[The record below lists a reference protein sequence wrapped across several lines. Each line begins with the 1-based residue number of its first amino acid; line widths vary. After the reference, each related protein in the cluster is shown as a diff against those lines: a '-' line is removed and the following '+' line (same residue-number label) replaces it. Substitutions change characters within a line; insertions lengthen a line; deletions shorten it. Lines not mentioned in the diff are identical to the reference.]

1 MGVCKLVRVSTG
13 AGQQEVI
20 LSDITTIGRQPTNTL
35 QIVDRLV
42 SKEHAVIARRQGT
55 SIYLLTDLESRNGTY
70 CNDRLVEQSIP
81 LRDNDFVRIG
91 STTWRFVQESVDT
104 IRERETIPDPQ
115 QVEEPGS
122 ASIHATM
129 QIDLAHDFQRVDYIL
144 DERML
149 RADYEKLR
157 LAYVL
162 SGDLHAAP
170 DIDTVLDK
178 LLNRIFEWLPI
189 DRGVVLFVDQ
199 KAGGDPAD
207 HLEQV
212 AVKIR
217 PGANLTAEDKDIKVP
232 RSILRH
238 VIAKREAVL
247 STDAR
252 LDARFGN
259 AASVVLQGI
268 RSSMTV
274 PLLTTEGILGVL
286 HVDSLISSGLFAE
299 KDLAVLAAVSRQAS
313 ISIDNVLL
321 QRRVLEEATLRSSLS
336 RMLSPNLV
344 DRIVAGDLAIEK
356 GGAQKRVTVLFADI
370 RGFTSLTERL
380 APADMVALMNEY
392 FERVSNVVFAHD
404 GTLDKYIGDAVMAL
418 WGAPLGTDDDDLRA
432 VRAAAGMQAVVR
444 EFNRERSQ
452 AGLEQIGV
460 GIGIATAQVIAGYVG
475 SSQTMSYTVFG
486 RGVNLAARLCS
497 AAGAGEVLISPTTY
511 EAVEDFV
518 VAEELDEMKLKGMA
532 NPVRPW
538 RLTHVT
544 AGVDVHAKT
553 DQVEVQDV

>member
-1 MGVCKLVRVSTG
+1 MSTCKLVRISSG
-13 AGQQEVI
+13 AGQQEII

-42 SKEHAVIARRQGT
+42 SKEHAVISRRAGT
-55 SIYLLTDLESRNGTY
+55 TIFLLTDLESRNGTF
-70 CNDRLVEQSIP
+70 CNDRMVESSIA
-81 LRDNDFVRIG
+81 LRHNDEVRIG
-91 STTWRFVQESVDT
+91 STNWRFVQEDLDT
-104 IRERETIPDPQ
+104 VRTAQADPEPPP
-115 QVEEPGS
+115 EEPAS

-129 QIDLAHDFQRVDYIL
+129 QIDLASDFQRVDFIL
-144 DERML
+144 DDRML

-162 SGDLHAAP
+162 SQDLNSAP
-170 DIDTVLDK
+170 DIDTVLER
-178 LLNRIFEWLPI
+178 LLKRVFEWLAI
-189 DRGVVLFVDQ
+189 DRGIVLFVDH

-207 HLEQV
+207 HLVQ
-212 AVKIR
+212 AAIQLR
-217 PGANLTAEDKDIKVP
+217 PGAGLTAEDKEIKVP

-274 PLLTTEGILGVL
+274 PLLTTDRLLGVL

-299 KDLAVLAAVSRQAS
+299 KDLSVLASVSKQAS

-321 QRRVLEEATLRSSLS
+321 QRRVLEEAALRSSLS

-356 GGAQKRVTVLFADI
+356 GGAQKRVTVMFADI

-380 APADMVALMNEY
+380 APVEMVNLMNEY
-392 FERVSNVVFAHD
+392 FERVSNIIFAHD

-418 WGAPLGTDDDDLRA
+418 WGAPLGTDNDEILA
-432 VRAAAGMQAVVR
+432 VRAGVEMQAAVA
-444 EFNRERSQ
+444 EFNKELQ
-452 AGLEQIGV
+452 AEGKETVGV
-460 GIGIATAQVIAGYVG
+460 GIGIATATVIAGYVG

-486 RGVNLAARLCS
+486 RGVNLASRLCS
-497 AAGAGEVLISPTTY
+497 QAKAGEVMISPATFQALADVL
-511 EAVEDFV
+511 EAD
-518 VAEELDEMKLKGMA
+518 ELDEIRLKGMA
-532 NPVRPW
+532 DPVRPY
-538 RLTHVT
+538 RVRNIR
-544 AGVDVHAKT
+544 G
-553 DQVEVQDV
+553 